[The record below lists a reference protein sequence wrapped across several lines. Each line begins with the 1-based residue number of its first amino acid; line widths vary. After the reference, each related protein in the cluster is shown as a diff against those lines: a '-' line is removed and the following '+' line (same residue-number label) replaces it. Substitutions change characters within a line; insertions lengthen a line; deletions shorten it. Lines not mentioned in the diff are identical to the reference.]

1 MIIYEF
7 SVAYNKACRVHFF
20 FFYDFKTFFSFA
32 RCNHTFSSLL
42 PLFTTLRP
50 LLANAWHLLT
60 RDSHLSLPT
69 NAHLSPN

>member
-7 SVAYNKACRVHFF
+7 SVAYNKAYGVHF

-60 RDSHLSLPT
+60 RDSHSLT
-69 NAHLSPN
+69 SSAASTFLI

>member
-1 MIIYEF
+1 MNFQWLIIRLMVF
-7 SVAYNKACRVHFF
+7 TF

-60 RDSHLSLPT
+60 RDSHPLTPFAASTFLI
-69 NAHLSPN
+69 